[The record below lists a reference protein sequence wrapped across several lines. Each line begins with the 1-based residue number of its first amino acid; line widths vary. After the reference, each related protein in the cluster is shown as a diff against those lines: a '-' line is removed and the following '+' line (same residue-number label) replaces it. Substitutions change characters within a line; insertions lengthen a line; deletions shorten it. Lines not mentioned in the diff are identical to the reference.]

1 MVGLEGGKRRRQYD
15 YNIIS
20 QKVFKSSKKKGDEVR
35 RILFKKSWKKIS
47 DFSNGVLIVWFTQS
61 CVWFE
66 LTQGTVLCLSIILP
80 VGQLREKTFTV
91 TSDKNHAVLL
101 SHLVL

>member
-20 QKVFKSSKKKGDEVR
+20 QKVFKSSKKKERRGEKNFIQEVME
-35 RILFKKSWKKIS
+35 KIS

-80 VGQLREKTFTV
+80 VGQLRKKTFTV